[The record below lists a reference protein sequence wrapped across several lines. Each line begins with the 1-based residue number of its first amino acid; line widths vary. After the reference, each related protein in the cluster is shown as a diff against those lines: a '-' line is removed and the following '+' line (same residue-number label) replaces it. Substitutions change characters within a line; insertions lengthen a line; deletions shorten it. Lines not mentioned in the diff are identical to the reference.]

1 MKYKILF
8 IISFLIFA
16 GAGCQTQR
24 PPSVADLAANPKLA
38 EPKEEVPL
46 TEEPK
51 TLELNIKAPTTMN
64 EQQIENKVIRIKTQY
79 GDIVFELFPTE
90 APLAAGNFVSLTGKG
105 FYNGLT
111 FHRVEPDFVIQGG
124 DPKGDGTGG
133 PGYMFKDETVTR
145 DYLEGTVAMAN
156 SGPDTN
162 GSQFFIM
169 LKDTPQLPKKYTI
182 FGKVIS
188 GMDVVKSIQPGDK
201 MLSVTVEDRGGAGA
215 EEQGNYGMVGQ

>member
-1 MKYKILF
+1 MRYKILF
-8 IISFLIFA
+8 VVLFLIFL

-38 EPKEEVPL
+38 EPKEEAPL

-51 TLELNIKAPTTMN
+51 TLELNIKTPDTTMS

-79 GDIVFELFPTE
+79 GDIVFALFPAE
-90 APLAAGNFVSLTGKG
+90 APLAVGNFVSLTSKG

-133 PGYMFKDETVTR
+133 PGYMFKDEPVTR

-182 FGKVIS
+182 FGMVIS

-201 MLSVTVEDRGGAGA
+201 MLSVTVEDMGGA
-215 EEQGNYGMVGQ
+215 EEQGSYGMAGQ

>member
-1 MKYKILF
+1 MKQYKIFFLVSALILF
-8 IISFLIFA
+8 
-16 GAGCQTQR
+16 GAGCQTQK

-38 EPKEEVPL
+38 EKPEEAPL

-51 TLELNIKAPTTMN
+51 ALELNIKSPNVMSS
-64 EQQIENKVIRIKTQY
+64 EQIENKVIRIKTQY
-79 GDIVFELFPTE
+79 GDIVFELFPKE
-90 APLAAGNFVSLTGKG
+90 APLAVNNFVSLTEKG

-124 DPKGDGTGG
+124 DPRGDGTGG
-133 PGYMFKDETVTR
+133 PGYKFADEPVTR

-169 LKDTPQLPKKYTI
+169 LKDTPQLPKNYTI

-188 GMDVVKSIQPGDK
+188 GINVVKSIQVGDEMIK
-201 MLSVTVEDRGGAGA
+201 VTVENAK
-215 EEQGNYGMVGQ
+215 